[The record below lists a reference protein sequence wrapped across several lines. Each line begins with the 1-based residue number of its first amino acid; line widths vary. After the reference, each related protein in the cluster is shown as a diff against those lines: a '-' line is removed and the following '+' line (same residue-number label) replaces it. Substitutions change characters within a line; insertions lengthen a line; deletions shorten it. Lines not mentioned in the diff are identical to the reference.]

1 MKLSKNRWMA
11 LVIAAI
17 VAADW
22 ATKALVQ
29 QRFPSRGDQVTLI
42 DGLLTFQHS
51 INHGIS
57 WGMFNDSAPNPWR
70 LPLLILLTLIGIGA
84 TISIVRQSR
93 DRWIHVAG
101 ALVLGGALGNLGDR
115 VLNGGVTDFIHVHFF
130 PYIFNVADI
139 FISIGGVLLVAR
151 MLLDARRGDGSAP
164 THA

>member
-22 ATKALVQ
+22 ATKALIQ
-29 QRFPSRGDQVTLI
+29 QRISVQDRRTIVEGWLSFT
-42 DGLLTFQHS
+42 HS
-51 INHGIS
+51 INQGVS
-57 WGMFNDSAPNPWR
+57 WGGLSDTHTVWR
-70 LPLLILLTLIGIGA
+70 LPLIIVLTLVGIGA
-84 TISIVRQSR
+84 TFSIVRQSR

-101 ALVLGGALGNLGDR
+101 ALVLGGALGNFGDR
-115 VLNGGVTDFIHVHFF
+115 LLHGGVTDFIYVHFF

-151 MLLDARRGDGSAP
+151 MLLDARRGGESSAP